1 MTKIASAFLLRGDDP
16 TLLGNALRALTDQL
30 LEDEDRS
37 IALEEVT
44 DDGHRNEE
52 GEYSLDTLLASAQT
66 VPFLSDKRVVVGR
79 DLGRFSKKD
88 TIEPLLTYLEN
99 PLSTTRLVLVWE
111 KGPTLQRLGQI
122 PKVLIEAVEKSG
134 EIIDTRVKGKSWE
147 WIREQVDLSGVQ
159 LDRGALQALKE
170 NIGDDLASLSS
181 ILETLTSVYG
191 VSTAL
196 GCEEIEPYLGA
207 SGDIPP
213 WELSDAIASGNA
225 TLAIEKL
232 QRLQKAGGR
241 HEIQILAI
249 LHGHFSRIL
258 RLAGLNLSSD
268 KEAAILLG
276 DKGSTFRAR
285 KSQQEAQRLGNLRSR
300 EAITLLS
307 EADLA
312 IRGHSALAGGTI
324 LEVLVARLAYLYRG

>member
-44 DDGHRNEE
+44 DDDHRNEE

-122 PKVLIEAVEKSG
+122 PKVPVSYTHL
-134 EIIDTRVKGKSWE
+134 TLPTN
-147 WIREQVDLSGVQ
+147 REV
-159 LDRGALQALKE
+159 
-170 NIGDDLASLSS
+170 
-181 ILETLTSVYG
+181 
-191 VSTAL
+191 
-196 GCEEIEPYLGA
+196 
-207 SGDIPP
+207 
-213 WELSDAIASGNA
+213 
-225 TLAIEKL
+225 
-232 QRLQKAGGR
+232 
-241 HEIQILAI
+241 
-249 LHGHFSRIL
+249 
-258 RLAGLNLSSD
+258 
-268 KEAAILLG
+268 
-276 DKGSTFRAR
+276 
-285 KSQQEAQRLGNLRSR
+285 
-300 EAITLLS
+300 
-307 EADLA
+307 
-312 IRGHSALAGGTI
+312 
-324 LEVLVARLAYLYRG
+324 

>member
-1 MTKIASAFLLRGDDP
+1 MAKFASAFLLRGDDP

-44 DDGHRNEE
+44 DEGHKNPE
-52 GEYSLDTLLASAQT
+52 GEYSLETLLTSAQT
-66 VPFLSDKRVVVGR
+66 IPFLSNKRVVVGR
-79 DLGRFSKKD
+79 DLGRFSKKN

-122 PKVLIEAVEKSG
+122 PKALLEAIEKSG
-134 EIIDTRVKGKSWE
+134 EIIDTRVKGKSGD
-147 WIREQVDLSGVQ
+147 WIREQVDLSDVQ
-159 LDRGALQALKE
+159 LDRGAVQALKE
-170 NIGDDLASLSS
+170 NVGDDLASVSS
-181 ILETLTSVYG
+181 ILETLTSVFG
-191 VSTAL
+191 SGTAL
-196 GCEEIEPYLGA
+196 AREDVEPYLGA

-213 WELSDAIASGNA
+213 WELADAIASGNA

-241 HEIQILAI
+241 HEMQILAI

-258 RLAGLNLSSD
+258 RLAGVDLTSD
-268 KEAAILLG
+268 KEAATLLG

-285 KSQQEAQRLGNLRSR
+285 KSREEAQQLGNVRSR
-300 EAITLLS
+300 KAITLLS

-312 IRGHSALAGGTI
+312 IRGQSALAGGTI
-324 LEVLVARLAYLYRG
+324 LEVLVARLAYLYRI